1 MTGGVCGIFGIRNAG
16 LAISV
21 GTWSSVTV
29 VISFIWGIAFFD
41 EKLKSMKCTIIG
53 LIMLLGGFVGM
64 TFYSSPNHVIHA
76 SHEEDEATSTANNN
90 DSLQFD
96 SDLTERLIEQV
107 EAELEI
113 HNNCNEVV
121 HEHLDRS
128 NEEEEVI
135 HVLGIPFSRRQMG
148 ILGAASDGLLGG
160 SNLVPMHYSV

>member
-29 VISFIWGIAFFD
+29 IISFIWGIAFFD

-53 LIMLLGGFVGM
+53 LIMLLGGFTGM
-64 TFYSSPNHVIHA
+64 TFYSSPNHAVNA
-76 SHEEDEATSTANNN
+76 SNEEEAQSTVNNN
-90 DSLQFD
+90 DSMQFD

-107 EAELEI
+107 EAEPEI
-113 HNNCNEVV
+113 DNEHNEMV
-121 HEHLDRS
+121 HEHLNRS
-128 NEEEEVI
+128 NEEEDVI
-135 HVLGIPFSRRQMG
+135 HLLGIPFSRRQMG